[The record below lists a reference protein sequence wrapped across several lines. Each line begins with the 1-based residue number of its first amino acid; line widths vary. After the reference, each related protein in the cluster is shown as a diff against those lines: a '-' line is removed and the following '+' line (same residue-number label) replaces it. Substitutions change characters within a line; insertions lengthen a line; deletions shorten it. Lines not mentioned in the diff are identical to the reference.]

1 MEKKF
6 QYLVALLIALVLIGL
21 GIAYSKKHKQKTP
34 VNPALSAEQNQQF
47 NDKVSQLMK
56 IVKDPKSTKADVE
69 GAWLGI
75 GIYYESLG
83 QMDKEK
89 EAFLKA
95 AETDPNSYLPWSN
108 LATLYVNTKQ
118 YDKAAEAF
126 QKGLSI
132 NDTDSQFWLKW
143 ISFNRYQLQQ
153 GDGTIRRLFNDSY
166 KATNNNDLLLRQGAS
181 YLEETGDMPG
191 AIAAWQF
198 ILKQNPKDAAIKAK
212 ILDLQKKLKPK
223 K

>member
-83 QMDKEK
+83 QRNKEK
-89 EAFLKA
+89 KPFLKPP
-95 AETDPNSYLPWSN
+95 EPDPNSYLPLNN
-108 LATLYVNTKQ
+108 LTTLH
-118 YDKAAEAF
+118 
-126 QKGLSI
+126 
-132 NDTDSQFWLKW
+132 
-143 ISFNRYQLQQ
+143 
-153 GDGTIRRLFNDSY
+153 
-166 KATNNNDLLLRQGAS
+166 
-181 YLEETGDMPG
+181 
-191 AIAAWQF
+191 
-198 ILKQNPKDAAIKAK
+198 
-212 ILDLQKKLKPK
+212 
-223 K
+223 